1 VTGDTLAGSW
11 NSVLGLPV
19 FLPLSLLPADL
30 CQWTPLITTTVVST
44 PNPIPADQNPG
55 FWAQIEGPGTVAAY
69 GDAFSTM
76 CERVQNC
83 TMLQNQQW
91 RSDGYWYVI
100 KATTTAPLTLSVFDA
115 GFRRDGV
122 ITENTGDYNLGAA
135 STSTNPDFITDY
147 RVYRQTNPLDIT
159 ARVPV
164 GTATS
169 GDQVD
174 GSCWWSI
181 TNQPAFQMAW
191 RPLCTINATA
201 GQTYLLNVRTR
212 DSGVTHGAGLNGYAL
227 RAVTA
232 SGPQPQLYAHSD
244 MGMFNNG
251 SGTFYLA
258 EVAPSFAGKVLDI
271 DLWDPG
277 DVSAGTATIYP
288 KMPSLTQP
296 RPVQDVPPTCTYTAS
311 PDPNPANST
320 SQAWY
325 STGTQYATAHASDDA
340 ARCAVASAPTGSAH
354 RFNDEWL
361 HIRIQIPSTYTCTLG
376 VNPETTPGSCWWG
389 ISYSF
394 SSQPYDVTTWKARI
408 EGDPVHLTR

>member
-1 VTGDTLAGSW
+1 
-11 NSVLGLPV
+11 
-19 FLPLSLLPADL
+19 
-30 CQWTPLITTTVVST
+30 
-44 PNPIPADQNPG
+44 
-55 FWAQIEGPGTVAAY
+55 
-69 GDAFSTM
+69 
-76 CERVQNC
+76 
-83 TMLQNQQW
+83 
-91 RSDGYWYVI
+91 
-100 KATTTAPLTLSVFDA
+100 
-115 GFRRDGV
+115 
-122 ITENTGDYNLGAA
+122 
-135 STSTNPDFITDY
+135 
-147 RVYRQTNPLDIT
+147 
-159 ARVPV
+159 
-164 GTATS
+164 
-169 GDQVD
+169 
-174 GSCWWSI
+174 
-181 TNQPAFQMAW
+181 
-191 RPLCTINATA
+191 
-201 GQTYLLNVRTR
+201 
-212 DSGVTHGAGLNGYAL
+212 
-227 RAVTA
+227 
-232 SGPQPQLYAHSD
+232 